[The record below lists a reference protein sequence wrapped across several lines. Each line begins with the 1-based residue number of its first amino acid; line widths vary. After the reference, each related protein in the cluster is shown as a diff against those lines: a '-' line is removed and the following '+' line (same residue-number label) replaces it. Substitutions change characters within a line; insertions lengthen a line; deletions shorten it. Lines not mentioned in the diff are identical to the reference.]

1 MRVEFFGVA
10 FETPTVSFYLWN
22 PWRAAALEHKLFE
35 TVSNIP
41 GNRKEQNGEELA
53 VHFSDAKAVK
63 AALVAIQRVLKG
75 WQEEAEMGTDRR
87 TWRWLIDGDT
97 NADGYDHNGEEFCLW
112 GILRV
117 SLDRGGVGESEKGED
132 IDLEGFGIRIW
143 ADKQSR
149 I

>member
-1 MRVEFFGVA
+1 MRVDFFGLA
-10 FETPTVSFYLWN
+10 FETPRVTFYLWN
-22 PWRAAALEHKLFE
+22 PWRAALLEHKLFDA
-35 TVSNIP
+35 VAGLP
-41 GNRKEQNGEELA
+41 GVRREQSGEEVAAHVEDPKTVRLA
-53 VHFSDAKAVK
+53 
-63 AALVAIQRVLKG
+63 LTAIQRVIKG

-132 IDLEGFGIRIW
+132 IDLEGFGLRIW
-143 ADKQSR
+143 ANK
-149 I
+149 